1 MTHAEIEKVA
11 ADWVARRAGGGFQG
25 CDETELQAWLDAS
38 TAHRIAYLRLVT
50 AWRELGR
57 LKALGAGA
65 PEGTVPARSTW
76 GEAVDLGDDEAAGT
90 AIERSTKRRFWRR
103 GRVGTL
109 SAIAASLVV
118 ALIVWRV
125 MPPSPESYGTA
136 VGAVSRVTLAD
147 GSHVSLDTNS
157 QIRVNWSGSARRV
170 ELVRGDAYFEVSK
183 DPSRPFIVNVNGARA
198 VAVGT
203 QFSVRRSEEGMD
215 VLVTE
220 GRVRLERAG
229 EPATS
234 ESQLLPAGSAA
245 TVTPAAIRIE
255 HLSAENIERQLSW
268 RQGFISLRD
277 TPLPQAVQAFNRY
290 TVRQIEIA
298 DPRLAA
304 IRIGGNFRIDNVN
317 AFLWLLQ
324 NGFPIQVEER
334 PDHILLMK
342 R

>member
-11 ADWVARRAGGGFQG
+11 ADWVARRAGGSFQAS
-25 CDETELQAWLDAS
+25 DEGELQAWLDAS

-50 AWRELGR
+50 AWKELGR

-65 PEGTVPARSTW
+65 PEGTVPARSSW
-76 GEAVDLGDDEAAGT
+76 GEGVDLGSEAAGT
-90 AIERSTKRRFWRR
+90 PIERSSNRRYWRR
-103 GRVGTL
+103 GRPGTL
-109 SAIAASLVV
+109 SAIAASLAV
-118 ALIVWRV
+118 ALIVWRA

-203 QFSVRRSEEGMD
+203 QFSVRRDEEGMD

-220 GRVRLERAG
+220 GRVRLERGG

-245 TVTPAAIRIE
+245 TVSPAVIRIE
-255 HLSAENIERQLSW
+255 HVSAEDIERQLSW

-277 TPLPQAVQAFNRY
+277 TPLPEAVQAFNRY